1 MYKLDEVM
9 IDRLENKDFTVK
21 KYDFEIDFGKY
32 TSAGQDFH
40 IYAMHCRNLSDV
52 IEDLKQQYND
62 YDPSYETSL
71 WLDETGH
78 GKNGAPYDMIDIYN
92 DMLECE
98 SIIEELINSQRY
110 KIAI

>member
-9 IDRLENKDFTVK
+9 IDRLENRDFTVK
-21 KYDFEIDFGKY
+21 QYDFEIDFGKY

-52 IEDLKQQYND
+52 IEDLKQQYKN

-71 WLDETGH
+71 EMCVDKMYHRSFSLF
-78 GKNGAPYDMIDIYN
+78 P
-92 DMLECE
+92 
-98 SIIEELINSQRY
+98 SFFQ
-110 KIAI
+110 